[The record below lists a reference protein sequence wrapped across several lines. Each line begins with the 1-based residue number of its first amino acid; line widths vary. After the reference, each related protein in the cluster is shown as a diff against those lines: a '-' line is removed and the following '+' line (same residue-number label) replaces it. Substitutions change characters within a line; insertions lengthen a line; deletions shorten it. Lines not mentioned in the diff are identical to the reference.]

1 MPGGS
6 PSGDSDSP
14 VEDATGDSAV
24 ADPDVDEGGLDMA
37 EARVTMEPSMTCV
50 DGVFTCGICAYTTDK
65 KANWYKHK
73 VHHTGS
79 VRQSFSR
86 FIWCYRSEERLC
98 LTCFSIHLSHC

>member
-1 MPGGS
+1 MPDGS
-6 PSGDSDSP
+6 PSGDTDSP
-14 VEDATGDSAV
+14 PEDATGDAAM

-79 VRQSFSR
+79 DISVVSFDATRVRTQ
-86 FIWCYRSEERLC
+86 E
-98 LTCFSIHLSHC
+98 